1 MPLRTAATTSPLD
14 AIEVPDCGRAVALDD
29 DDEGRAGVQRRE

>member
-1 MPLRTAATTSPLD
+1 LD
-14 AIEVPDCGRAVALDD
+14 AIEVPDCGRAVVALDDD

>member
-1 MPLRTAATTSPLD
+1 LD
-14 AIEVPDCGRAVALDD
+14 AIEVPDCGRAVVALDD